1 MAHRAAV
8 VTISDGVA
16 GGTRADES
24 GRVAE
29 ELLVSQGIDV
39 DERSVVPDEAGDIE
53 ARLRSLVDRG
63 ITLIVTTGGTGLGP
77 RDVTPEATARLISRP
92 APGIAELMRAAGI
105 AKTPLAALSRGIAGA
120 DERSLIVN
128 LPGSPKGVRESLE
141 ALTPILVHALDLV
154 SGDTAHRE

>member
-29 ELLVSQGIDV
+29 DVLVSQGIEV
-39 DERSVVPDEAGDIE
+39 DERSVVPDEAGGIE

-63 ITLIVTTGGTGLGP
+63 VTLIVTTGGTGLGP
-77 RDVTPEATARLISRP
+77 RDVTPEATARVVSRP
-92 APGIAELMRAAGI
+92 APGIAELMRAASI
-105 AKTPLAALSRGIAGA
+105 SKTPLAALSRGIAGTS
-120 DERSLIVN
+120 ERSLIVN

-141 ALTPILVHALDLV
+141 ALSPVLVHALDLV
-154 SGDTAHRE
+154 SGDTEHRG